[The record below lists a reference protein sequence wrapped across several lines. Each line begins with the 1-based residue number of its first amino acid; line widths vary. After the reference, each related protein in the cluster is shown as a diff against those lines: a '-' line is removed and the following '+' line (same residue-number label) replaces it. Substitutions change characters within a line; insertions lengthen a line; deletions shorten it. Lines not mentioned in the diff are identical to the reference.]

1 MNSTYIIWIAAS
13 EITTAFYKS
22 HIVSTVHHTRTE
34 SEALTQD
41 RTASVLV
48 SHQIEYHGGVTKSV
62 AGALETMVNEGMSSM
77 NVREGDG
84 ILIL

>member
-1 MNSTYIIWIAAS
+1 MSSTYIIWIAAN

-22 HIVSTVHHTRTE
+22 HIVSTVHHARTE

-48 SHQIEYHGGVTKSV
+48 SHQIEHHGGVTNQSQELLKQW
-62 AGALETMVNEGMSSM
+62 SM
-77 NVREGDG
+77 KEC
-84 ILIL
+84 LQ